1 MNPTRLD
8 NASAL
13 TPNML
18 LKFKQWTI
26 MSLEKIVAEYVPTL
40 QNRRKWRRPQFLIK
54 LGDFVLDS
62 DINLHHGERPPGRID
77 IIQPGKDGHLRIESI
92 LVAEKE
98 TSNDRT
104 TLPPGEFMLRDV
116 FLFICIVD

>member
-1 MNPTRLD
+1 M
-8 NASAL
+8 A
-13 TPNML
+13 
-18 LKFKQWTI
+18 K
-26 MSLEKIVAEYVPTL
+26 YVPTL
-40 QNRRKWRRPQFLIK
+40 QNRRKWRRPQSLIK

-62 DINLHHGERPPGRID
+62 DNNLHRGERPPRRID
-77 IIQPGKDGHLRIESI
+77 IIQPGKDGHLRIECV
-92 LVAEKE
+92 LVTGKE